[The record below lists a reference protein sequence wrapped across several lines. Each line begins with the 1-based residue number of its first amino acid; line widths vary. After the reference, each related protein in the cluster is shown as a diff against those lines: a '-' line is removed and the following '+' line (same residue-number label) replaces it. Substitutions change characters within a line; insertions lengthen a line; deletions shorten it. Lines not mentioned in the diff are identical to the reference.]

1 VVPPADIAEDMSDAH
16 RRLPSAAM
24 TDDQTEVFAFL
35 ADPATYGLAEPVGRI
50 GTHAAVVFLA
60 GANAYKAKRAVH
72 FPFLDQ
78 SSLEKRRAVCEAE
91 VAINRHFTPDLYLG
105 TVPVV
110 RRDGRLHL
118 GGDGEVVEWTVHMRR
133 FDETMTLD
141 LVAERGQLTP
151 DIVARLAALVLQ
163 SHARAKVRD
172 GAAATAA
179 LGGVVAETLQELRD
193 QAEVFPAEPV
203 RRFAAAMEAEFARL
217 RPLLLDR
224 GGKGRVRWCH
234 GDLHLR
240 NVALIDGAPTLF
252 DAIEFDESIATTDVL
267 YDLAFLIMDLW
278 ERGLRA
284 EANLCLNR
292 YLWGSEDP
300 DLEIAGLATF
310 PLFLSLRAAV
320 RAKIAGLRF
329 IGGGRHEGAR
339 SEARRYFATAE
350 ALLRPEPAHLV
361 AIGGFSG
368 TGKTTLAALM
378 APHVGRAPGAV
389 HLRSD
394 IVRKRLSGV
403 GELDRLPQT
412 AYTREVSD
420 TVFATLRRQA
430 GLAIAAG
437 QAALVD
443 GVHHRPDEREAIAA
457 VGERAGAAFTGL
469 WLAAPVET
477 LLARVAARKADA
489 SDATGA
495 VVAAQ
500 AAEPTGPIDW
510 TALDAAVPVGD
521 LLRRALAACGIAWPY
536 LDPDQ

>member
-1 VVPPADIAEDMSDAH
+1 MPD
-16 RRLPSAAM
+16 AM

-35 ADPATYGLAEPVGRI
+35 AAPATYGLAGPVGRI

-60 GANAYKAKRAVH
+60 GPEVYKVKRAVH

-91 VAINRHFTPDLYLG
+91 VAINRHFTPSLYLG

-118 GGDGEVVEWTVHMRR
+118 GGEGEVVEWTVHMRR

-141 LVAERGQLTP
+141 LVAERGRLTA

-172 GAAATAA
+172 GAAATEA
-179 LGGVVAETLQELRD
+179 LRGVVAETLQELRD
-193 QAEVFPAEPV
+193 QAEVFPPEPV
-203 RRFAAAMEAEFARL
+203 RRFAEAMEAEFARL

-224 GGKGRVRWCH
+224 GGRGRVRWCH

-292 YLWGSEDP
+292 YLWGAEDP

-339 SEARRYFATAE
+339 SEARRYFAAAE
-350 ALLRPEPAHLV
+350 ALLRPEPARLV

-368 TGKTTLAALM
+368 TGKTTLAALI

-403 GELDRLPQT
+403 GELDRLPPT

-430 GLAIAAG
+430 GLALAAG
-437 QAALVD
+437 QAAIVD
-443 GVHHRPDEREAIAA
+443 AVHHREDEREAIAA
-457 VGERAGAAFTGL
+457 VGERAGVPFTGL
-469 WLAAPVET
+469 WLAAPTET

-489 SDATGA
+489 SAATGA

-500 AAEPTGPIDW
+500 AAEPTGLIDW
-510 TALDAAVPVGD
+510 TVLDAALPVTE
-521 LLRRALAACGIAWPY
+521 LLRQALAACGVAWPY